1 MIDVSENI
9 KPDEEAELVSRI
21 IANEGLTFEKFYS
34 RYSPIIFDYF
44 VRLVGRRNII
54 EDLVQEVFFR
64 FWQHRGRLQPGL
76 KLKLY
81 LLGIAKNVFHETL
94 KRRKRDRITY
104 VGNPRILEEL
114 LAQTRRNAHK
124 EPSQSSIA
132 EIIKQAKAKLSPN
145 QKEALK
151 LVHDKNLPIAD
162 AAKQAGCTYNQMQW
176 RVRQARKEI
185 EKLLQKN

>member
-1 MIDVSENI
+1 MTDVSENI
-9 KPDEEAELVSRI
+9 QPDEEAELVSRI
-21 IANEGLTFEKFYS
+21 IANEEPIFEKFYF

-76 KLKLY
+76 ELKRY
-81 LLGIAKNVFHETL
+81 LLGIAKNVFRETL

-114 LAQTRRNAHK
+114 LAQKRRNAHK
-124 EPSQSSIA
+124 EPNQSSIA
-132 EIIKQAKAKLSPN
+132 EIIEQAKAKLSPD

-151 LVHDKNLPIAD
+151 LVHDKSLSIAN
-162 AAKQAGCTYNQMQW
+162 AAKQAGCTYNQMHW
-176 RVRQARKEI
+176 RIHQARKEI
-185 EKLLQKN
+185 EKLL